1 MSFKPRTE
9 STELIKF
16 RFLNP
21 RITLSTKEKKRYLNL
36 EKGYQGEVMF
46 DQLTEKL
53 QNDLYILNDL
63 CLEFNNSVFQID
75 TLIIAQEL
83 IYPFEVKNFEGD
95 YYYESESFHSKL
107 SKEEIK
113 NPLDQL
119 KRSKSL
125 LRPFLKKLGIY
136 LPVEGLVTFVNPEFT
151 LYQAPLDAPIIYP
164 TQLNHLMKKLNQI
177 PSKLNYRHK
186 KLADQLVAMHLSE
199 SPYAWKPIY
208 TYEKLKKGIICPICF
223 SFMLSVGDKKLVC
236 EKCGCEEEADT
247 AVLRSVGELKFLF
260 PDKKITTS
268 GIHEWCKVIESKKM
282 IRRILLVNYRAVG
295 ERHTRYFE
303 ID

>member
-1 MSFKPRTE
+1 MTYKPRIE

-21 RITLSTKEKKRYLNL
+21 RMTLSSKAKKRYLNL

-46 DQLTEKL
+46 DQLTEEL

-63 CLEFNNSVFQID
+63 CLEYNNSVFQID
-75 TLIIAQEL
+75 TLIIAQET
-83 IYPFEVKNFEGD
+83 IYPFEVKNYEGD
-95 YYYESESFHSKL
+95 YYYESESFHSMI

-119 KRSKSL
+119 KRSISL
-125 LRPFLKKLGIY
+125 LRPLLKKLGIY
-136 LPVEGLVTFVNPEFT
+136 LPIEGLVTFVNPEFT
-151 LYQAPLDAPIIYP
+151 LYQAPINTPIIYP

-236 EKCGCEEEADT
+236 EKCGCEEKVDT
-247 AVLRSVGELKFLF
+247 AVLRSVKELILLF
-260 PDKKITTS
+260 PDRKITTN
-268 GIHEWCKVIESKKM
+268 GIHEWCGVIGSTKVV
-282 IRRILLVNYRAVG
+282 RRILMQNLTSIGTRQY
-295 ERHTRYFE
+295 RYFE
-303 ID
+303 